1 MAVKTMNRDK
11 WWYSGMEIKAF
22 YIWDINE

>member
-1 MAVKTMNRDK
+1 MALKTMNRDK

-22 YIWDINE
+22 YVWDINE